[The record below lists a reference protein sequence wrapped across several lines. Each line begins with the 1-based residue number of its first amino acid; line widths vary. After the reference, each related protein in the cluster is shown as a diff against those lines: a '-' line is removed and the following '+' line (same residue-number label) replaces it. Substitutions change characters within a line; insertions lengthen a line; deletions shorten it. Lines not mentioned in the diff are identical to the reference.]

1 MLDLQRQKYAPHE
14 TSGSILFARGLLF
27 AHLAAG
33 VLVIALLLFH
43 EFFAAA
49 GRATGWYV
57 LTLLAGVGM
66 TKRITGS
73 RLMLA
78 LLFFAA
84 AASGLVF
91 MIWVLPGLKVEREPL
106 LSLRLLPFW
115 LVIASFGY
123 GAAAYVVA
131 VSSRVRRACEKGFTL
146 LDTPKP
152 Y

>member
-1 MLDLQRQKYAPHE
+1 MLDLQRQKYAHNE
-14 TSGSILFARGLLF
+14 SSESIHFARMVLI
-27 AHLAAG
+27 AHGVAG

-43 EFFAAA
+43 EFFTAAVW
-49 GRATGWYV
+49 ATGWFV
-57 LTLLAGVGM
+57 ITLAVAIGM
-66 TKRITGS
+66 TKRIPGS
-73 RLMLA
+73 RWLMS
-78 LLFFAA
+78 LLFFSAA
-84 AASGLVF
+84 VCGLAA

-123 GAAAYVVA
+123 GAAAYVTV
-131 VSSRVRRACEKGFTL
+131 VSSRLRRACEKGFTL